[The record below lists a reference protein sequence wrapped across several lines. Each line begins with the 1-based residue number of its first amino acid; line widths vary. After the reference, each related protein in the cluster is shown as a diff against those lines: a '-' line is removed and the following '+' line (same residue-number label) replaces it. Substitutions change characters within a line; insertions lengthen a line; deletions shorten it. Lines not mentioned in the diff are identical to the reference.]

1 MALASSVAVILPVV
15 LLRAGQ
21 FLSLWYRLEPGLSD
35 TYTLPPAVTSVWKL
49 SASALLEE
57 DDNLPIAK
65 PIIKK
70 PMQKVTRPKQKNF
83 FESLSFLSISL
94 FDNCII
100 YTILLQLLFL
110 YIPELFRPKPTLLL
124 SLYIWSIFLMCYH
137 WSTLANEQVL
147 EV

>member
-1 MALASSVAVILPVV
+1 MALASSVAVIWPV
-15 LLRAGQ
+15 LRFNAWQ
-21 FLSLWYRLEPGLSD
+21 FLFLWYRLEPGLSE
-35 TYTLPPAVTSVWKL
+35 TYTLPPAVTSVWKA

-83 FESLSFLSISL
+83 FESLSFLSMSL
-94 FDNCII
+94 FDNCIV
-100 YTILLQLLFL
+100 YTILLQLLFP

-124 SLYIWSIFLMCYH
+124 SLYIWSIFLMYYH
-137 WSTLANEQVL
+137 RSTLASEQVL
-147 EV
+147 KV

>member
-1 MALASSVAVILPVV
+1 MALASSVAVILPVL

-35 TYTLPPAVTSVWKL
+35 TYTLPPAVSAVWKP
-49 SASALLEE
+49 SASALLKE
-57 DDNLPIAK
+57 DNLPIAK

-94 FDNCII
+94 FDNCFT
-100 YTILLQLLFL
+100 YSILLQLLFL
-110 YIPELFRPKPTLLL
+110 YIPELFRPKPTMLL
-124 SLYIWSIFLMCYH
+124 SLYIWSIFLMHYH
-137 WSTLANEQVL
+137 RSTSTIGQVL
-147 EV
+147 KA